1 MGSVSPGAHGVSYTG
16 NDVSRGLSDVEL
28 MVLCV
33 PFSRP
38 GSRNGTNRQRLD
50 MIGDGARGWLDS
62 GEGLGDSTMYK
73 DNATHLNW
81 KSKTWRRTR
90 MGWDYLPYCI
100 FLNF

>member
-38 GSRNGTNRQRLD
+38 GSRDGTNRQRLD
-50 MIGDGARGWLDS
+50 MIGGQ
-62 GEGLGDSTMYK
+62 GEGLVGLGRGPWGLD
-73 DNATHLNW
+73 DV
-81 KSKTWRRTR
+81 
-90 MGWDYLPYCI
+90 
-100 FLNF
+100 

>member
-16 NDVSRGLSDVEL
+16 NDVSRSLSDVEL

-50 MIGDGARGWLDS
+50 MIGGR
-62 GEGLGDSTMYK
+62 GEGLVGLGGGPWGLD
-73 DNATHLNW
+73 DV
-81 KSKTWRRTR
+81 
-90 MGWDYLPYCI
+90 
-100 FLNF
+100 